1 MPGGTCCAVTDGPGW
16 IHEVCIPSCSCY
28 NSDADSSKR
37 YRHGLDLCAIEVA
50 TYAKHCLVDFIEI
63 LNHLIVFKNCA

>member
-1 MPGGTCCAVTDGPGW
+1 MKSVYQVVPA
-16 IHEVCIPSCSCY
+16 

-50 TYAKHCLVDFIEI
+50 TYMLNTSCLVDFIEI